1 MMRFDK
7 LKQKLVIQTQM
18 KMFSRMK
25 IDDSIDFRLY
35 QYMLNDFHKIWVM
48 NTVKKAVRQN
58 NLNSRS
64 WY

>member
-1 MMRFDK
+1 MMCFDK

>member
-1 MMRFDK
+1 MCFDK

>member
-1 MMRFDK
+1 MRFDK

>member
-7 LKQKLVIQTQM
+7 LQQKLVIQIHL

-25 IDDSIDFRLY
+25 IDDTIDFELY

-58 NLNSRS
+58 NLNPRS
-64 WY
+64 SY